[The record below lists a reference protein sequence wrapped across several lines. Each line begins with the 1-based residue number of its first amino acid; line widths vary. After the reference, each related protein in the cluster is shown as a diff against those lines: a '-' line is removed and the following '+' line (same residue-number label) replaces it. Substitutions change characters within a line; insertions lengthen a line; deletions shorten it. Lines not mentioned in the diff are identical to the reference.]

1 MQASEPDEPI
11 ELTGVVAGA
20 SGRWV
25 VADLV
30 VRGDGL
36 SPETRVVREA
46 FELEVEGRLVQI
58 ECGGA
63 AIEGGKKAQ
72 VGGDW
77 ARVSATPL
85 GALLSGF
92 AAGPHLPVEIEARG
106 FAAGDRVR
114 IDGEVIEAE
123 HAGGSYREGSRR
135 DPSRV
140 RARRIGAPAEP
151 SAASRAGT
159 IARVG
164 AIVLLVALASLL
176 AARGGASTL
185 ETLARGSWI
194 AMALTLAWVLT
205 VRLTGHLH
213 VHTTSPRF
221 SSLPQFSQPSFE
233 GARQSH
239 IRGLFAPIFLGLIGA
254 VVLSMAAKHA
264 LALGG
269 PAAGMWLGLSTIYS
283 TVLAIG
289 TLVVTG
295 RRERAEVRIARTML
309 DARVAS
315 TAGWARL
322 DGTLA
327 RPLRRVFRLRS
338 IHEGGRGGWVGV
350 ESSEETLD
358 SSALALDTPEGLVR
372 VELSGARV
380 AVSAWARRPTDER
393 DEDGRPWTEV
403 VAYEAPPGARAL
415 VVGPFDAGV
424 FRAAGPE
431 SLLVF
436 IGGTQAPHAQLA
448 RALAWRRA
456 RWVPIA
462 ASLAY
467 IATSLVLTRA

>member
-58 ECGGA
+58 ECEDA

-92 AAGPHLPVEIEARG
+92 AAGPQLPVEIEARG

-140 RARRIGAPAEP
+140 RARRIGAPAGR
-151 SAASRAGT
+151 STASRAGT

-176 AARGGASTL
+176 AARAGESTL

-194 AMALTLAWVLT
+194 GMALTLAWVLM
-205 VRLTGHLH
+205 VRVTGHLH
-213 VHTTSPRF
+213 VHMSSPRF
-221 SSLPQFSQPSFE
+221 STLPQFSQP
-233 GARQSH
+233 GAAPRSH
-239 IRGLFAPIFLGLIGA
+239 VRSLFGPIFLGLLGA
-254 VVLSMAAKHA
+254 AVLLIAAKHA
-264 LALGG
+264 LVRSN
-269 PAAGMWLGLSTIYS
+269 PAATLWLALSAIFASAFTI
-283 TVLAIG
+283 A
-289 TLVVTG
+289 VVVATE
-295 RRERAEVRIARTML
+295 RRERAEVRIARAML
-309 DARVAS
+309 DPRVTS
-315 TAGWARL
+315 TAGWARVE
-322 DGTLA
+322 GTVS
-327 RPLRRVFRLRS
+327 RPLRRTFHLRTL
-338 IHEGGRGGWVGV
+338 HEGGRGGWIGV
-350 ESSEETLD
+350 ESAEAPMSSELLE
-358 SSALALDTPEGLVR
+358 LDTPEGLVR
-372 VELSGARV
+372 VALAGARV
-380 AVSAWARRPTDER
+380 AVSEWARRPTDER
-393 DEDGRPWTEV
+393 DEDGRPWAEV
-403 VAYEAPPGARAL
+403 VSYEAPAGARAL

-424 FRAAGPE
+424 LRAAGPE

-436 IGGTQAPHAQLA
+436 IGGAKAPHAQLA

-467 IATSLVLTRA
+467 IAGWLALTRA